1 MKKITVKTDR
11 EEIVLSVILP
21 DTFDDMPGECKEYLE
36 TNLKISIDCLL
47 IVLLIPG
54 LVPLYFSCQ
63 RDVAVYLRK
72 LQEQEQQ

>member
-11 EEIVLSVILP
+11 EEIVLSIILP

-47 IVLLIPG
+47 TVLLIPR
-54 LVPLYFSCQ
+54 LVPLYFSYQ
-63 RDVAVYLRK
+63 RDVAVCIRK
-72 LQEQEQQ
+72 LQEQEEQ